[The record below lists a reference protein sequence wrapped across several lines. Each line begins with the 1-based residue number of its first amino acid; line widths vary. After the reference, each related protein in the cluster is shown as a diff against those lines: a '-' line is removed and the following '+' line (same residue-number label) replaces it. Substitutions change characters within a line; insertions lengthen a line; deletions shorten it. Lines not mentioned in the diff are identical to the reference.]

1 MSVFAILLLLL
12 LTVPM
17 IEIYVLIEVGRA
29 IGSVSTVILVVL
41 TAVAGAWLLRWQ
53 GLVTLARVRSALERG
68 EIPALELVE
77 GLLLLVTGALLLTPG
92 FVTDVVGF
100 AVLIPPLRRLV
111 AISAAR
117 KLVVHSVDR
126 QRSPGPRTL
135 HADYRVED
143 D

>member
-1 MSVFAILLLLL
+1 
-12 LTVPM
+12 M

-92 FVTDVVGF
+92 FVTDIVGF

-111 AISAAR
+111 AITAAR
-117 KLVVHSVDR
+117 KLVVRSVER
-126 QRSPGPRTL
+126 QHYSGPRTL